1 MNHKTWHSFQ
11 IDKGLSDHSIWHYY
25 SLRTKYC
32 ENNIM
37 CGSLVFVDFI
47 GQLNHK
53 CKGQNETVVNFK
65 VCPYVYIFLSAN
77 LIDHKMSFIGKQQK
91 GDFTLWHPFL
101 QLL

>member
-1 MNHKTWHSFQ
+1 
-11 IDKGLSDHSIWHYY
+11 
-25 SLRTKYC
+25 
-32 ENNIM
+32 M

-91 GDFTLWHPFL
+91 VISHYGIDFFNCCKTS
-101 QLL
+101 